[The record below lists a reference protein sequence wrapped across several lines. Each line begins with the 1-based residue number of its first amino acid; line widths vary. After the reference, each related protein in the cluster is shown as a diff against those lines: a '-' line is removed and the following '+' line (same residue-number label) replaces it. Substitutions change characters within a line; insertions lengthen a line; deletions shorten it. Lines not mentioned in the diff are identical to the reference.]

1 MTNQSFVTNP
11 SPMIPILLT
20 AWETHPRFKYHVL
33 FSSRDV
39 EEEAD
44 FTMWGS
50 GFRFRCCKASPIFW
64 DQKSN
69 FMYIT
74 NCASKT
80 TYVSIV
86 VSTVQENSSQS
97 RSFKISSYLSLD
109 FVGKPAL
116 RYIYLH
122 QISLTPQH
130 RCISLVSLPILLPRC
145 ARYYY

>member
-1 MTNQSFVTNP
+1 
-11 SPMIPILLT
+11 MIPILLT

-39 EEEAD
+39 KEEAD
-44 FTMWGS
+44 LTMWGS

-116 RYIYLH
+116 RYIYLTSNFTNTTTSLH
-122 QISLTPQH
+122 ISRISSDLAPKVCTLLLLTRLQS
-130 RCISLVSLPILLPRC
+130 CS
-145 ARYYY
+145 